1 MGGGGYQEGLLRV
14 EGRRTAAL
22 SKVLASDAMEEDGE
36 ATVVQLVP
44 ALQTL
49 YQPFV
54 RLWWGG
60 GGGGRMSNGFGSRNS
75 NGGGGGGG

>member
-1 MGGGGYQEGLLRV
+1 MGV

-22 SKVLASDAMEEDGE
+22 SKVLASDAMEEDRE

-49 YQPFV
+49 YQSFV
-54 RLWWGG
+54 RLWWG